1 MRPIALLTDFG
12 LTDPYVGQM
21 HAALTRLAPGAPL
34 IDISHQVEPF
44 GTAQAAFFL
53 ASSAPHFPRDTVFL
67 CVVDPR
73 VGTSRKTLG
82 VQAGS
87 QSFLAPDGGL
97 LDLLLDTPGLPPARI
112 FDLSAAATDYGL
124 SATFHGRDV
133 FAPLAARLSAGEAL
147 ESLGPPLAREAVV
160 QQTWAKPQAE
170 DGAVLAHVLHV
181 DHFGNCVLSLRQGFL
196 FAGTVAGLSLEPG
209 ESLPLRR
216 VRAYAELSP
225 GEPGLLLG
233 SQGFYELA
241 AYQDSAAARL
251 TLSPGDPVR
260 ILYPEGMEQQN
271 P

>member
-1 MRPIALLTDFG
+1 MRAIALLTDFG

-53 ASSAPHFPRDTVFL
+53 AASAPHFPRDTVFL

-73 VGTSRKTLG
+73 VGTRRRVLG

-97 LDLLLDTPGLPPARI
+97 LDLLLDTPGLPQARI
-112 FDLSAAATDYGL
+112 FDLSAAAEGYGL

-133 FAPLAARLSAGEAL
+133 FAPLAARLSLGETLEAL
-147 ESLGPPLAREAVV
+147 GTPLAREAVV
-160 QQTWAKPQAE
+160 QRPWATPQAE

-196 FAGTVAGLSLEPG
+196 FADTVAGLSLGPG

-216 VRAYAELSP
+216 VRAYAELGP

-233 SQGFYELA
+233 SQGFFELA
-241 AYQDSAAARL
+241 AYQDSVATRL

-260 ILYPEGMEQQN
+260 ILYPAGMEQQN